1 MVIGRIKLKYFPPR
15 SKRTYFDLKF
25 SSVLPDQHLKRK
37 ICSVEAS
44 SDRELRNTKATK
56 NDDAEVP
63 AYLWNEAIVQDGDPK
78 KLAALDVVRCFAL
91 RWWKKHTTK
100 DFKNWLNQTYSSSQR
115 FSGDYIKDE
124 KAGVDCLTR
133 FANSSWWEW
142 SVGSRPLFW
151 RWPEE
156 CRTTIRDGVKLWI
169 KDHCRNTRFLKGEKR
184 TQLQEKHQGK
194 VKYCNIQRIFSP
206 RGSQVSYLVLCSS

>member
-78 KLAALDVVRCFAL
+78 KTSLFGCHKMFCSKVVE
-91 RWWKKHTTK
+91 K
-100 DFKNWLNQTYSSSQR
+100 TYHQGFQKLVKPNILL
-115 FSGDYIKDE
+115 FSK
-124 KAGVDCLTR
+124 V
-133 FANSSWWEW
+133 
-142 SVGSRPLFW
+142 FW
-151 RWPEE
+151 R
-156 CRTTIRDGVKLWI
+156 L
-169 KDHCRNTRFLKGEKR
+169 
-184 TQLQEKHQGK
+184 
-194 VKYCNIQRIFSP
+194 Y
-206 RGSQVSYLVLCSS
+206 